1 MSMHNY
7 IYIYAA
13 KHEISN
19 ASADSQD
26 NCLHL
31 AFLIRICQEVIAVPV
46 LLEKHSSS
54 WCSRLTTLQHPT
66 CKVLAKMCVNT
77 CQ

>member
-7 IYIYAA
+7 IYMQPNMRSPMPQQTHKIIVYIW
-13 KHEISN
+13 H
-19 ASADSQD
+19 
-26 NCLHL
+26 
-31 AFLIRICQEVIAVPV
+31 FLYQEVIAVPV

-54 WCSRLTTLQHPT
+54 WCSRLTTLQFPT
-66 CKVLAKMCVNT
+66 CKVLATMCVNT